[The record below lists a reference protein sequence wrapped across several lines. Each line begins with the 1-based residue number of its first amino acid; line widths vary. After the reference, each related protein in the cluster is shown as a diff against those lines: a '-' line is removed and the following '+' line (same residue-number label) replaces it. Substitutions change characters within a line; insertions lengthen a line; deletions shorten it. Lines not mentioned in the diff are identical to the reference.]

1 MPNPVP
7 PLEKITLLLDWF
19 VNPDHAPIV
28 AAESIGAFRE
38 MGLEVEIIQSADPS
52 LPPHRL
58 ADRQADLA
66 LNYQPEL
73 HLLVDAGLPLVR
85 VGTIID
91 TPLATVAALQSSG
104 IRTMADFKGKR
115 MGCAVTGV
123 DTVTLEAMLKNSGI
137 GLADITMVNVNFQLV
152 SALIAGDVDGVV
164 GGYRNFEATEI
175 REHGGEPIL
184 FNVEDFGVP
193 TYEELIVVA
202 HRDTLGDPKI
212 AKFLAAVQK
221 GTDYLLAEPQQ
232 SWGRFLQA
240 YPALDNNLNRTAW
253 KDTLPLFAR
262 DPLALDTT
270 RYETYGKFLY
280 DNKLIGRLP
289 PVGDYA
295 VQLAR

>member
-1 MPNPVP
+1 
-7 PLEKITLLLDWF
+7 LEKLTLLMDWF

-58 ADRQADLA
+58 ADKQADLV

-91 TPLATVAALQSSG
+91 TPLATVAALHNSG
-104 IRTMADFKGKR
+104 IKTMADFKGKR

-123 DTVTLEAMLKNSGI
+123 DTVTLDAMLKNSGI
-137 GLADITMVNVNFQLV
+137 ELADITVVNVNFQLV
-152 SALIAGDVDGVV
+152 SALISGEVDGVV

-175 REHGGEPIL
+175 REHGVEPVL

-212 AKFLAAVQK
+212 AKFLAAVKK
-221 GTDYLLAEPQQ
+221 GADYLLAEPQQ
-232 SWGRFLQA
+232 NWGRFLQA

-262 DPLALDTT
+262 DPFALDTA
-270 RYETYGKFLY
+270 RYETYGQFLF
-280 DNKLIGRLP
+280 DNKLIATLR
-289 PVGDYA
+289 PVSDYA
-295 VQLAR
+295 VHLRR